1 MELNCRD
8 AGVDCDFR
16 VIGASSEDELMQ
28 LAAIHAK
35 MAHNIDPLPAE
46 MVEKVKQGMKH

>member
-1 MELNCRD
+1 LELNCRD
-8 AGVDCDFR
+8 VGVDCDFK
-16 VIGASSEDELMQ
+16 VIGASSENELMQ

-46 MVEKVKQGMKH
+46 LVEKVKQGMKH

>member
-8 AGVDCDFR
+8 VGVDCDFQ
-16 VIGASSEDELMQ
+16 VTGASSEEEIMQ

-35 MAHNIDPLPAE
+35 MAHNIDQLSPDL
-46 MVEKVKQGMKH
+46 VEKVKQGTKR